1 MIVNNVVCLQCTS
14 MLVCMKDELKE
25 QDDGELEE
33 CIVQAA
39 IRGFPLTAV
48 EIAKGSPHPLE
59 EKMLI
64 VFDVFYMYF
73 ALTITHENRGVAEGL
88 EELLTSRGHKIDTQ
102 SVGDTTANVY
112 TLAGLRSL
120 VFRLLSVTCK
130 AQSKDGYKGS
140 AG

>member
-1 MIVNNVVCLQCTS
+1 M
-14 MLVCMKDELKE
+14 CMKDELKE

-64 VFDVFYMYF
+64 VFDRSAQSFTENNAHVVSVFNYPTTK
-73 ALTITHENRGVAEGL
+73 LNRPPQIKTILDLSFGL
-88 EELLTSRGHKIDTQ
+88 GCGGSSLYLVIASFGRIQ
-102 SVGDTTANVY
+102 SILVM
-112 TLAGLRSL
+112 LKSLRFFFC
-120 VFRLLSVTCK
+120 VLSVEF
-130 AQSKDGYKGS
+130 
-140 AG
+140 